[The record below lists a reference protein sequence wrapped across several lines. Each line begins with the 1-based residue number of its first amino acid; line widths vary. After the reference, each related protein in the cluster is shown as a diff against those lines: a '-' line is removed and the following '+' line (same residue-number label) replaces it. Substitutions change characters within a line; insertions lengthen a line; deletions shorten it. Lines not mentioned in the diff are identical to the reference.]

1 MKIKLQWLNELV
13 DLKGIGLT
21 ELVEKISL
29 YSVEVEGVRKL
40 VDVEGLVIGHV
51 LTKVQHPNADKL
63 SLLTVDVKEEVLEII
78 CGAANVD
85 VGQYVIVAKAGA
97 VLPGNFKIKKS
108 KIRGIYSNGMVCS
121 LEELGID
128 HKFVDEVYHDG
139 IYYFNEPQKIG
150 SDAIKVLNLDDV
162 VLDLDITPDRGDLLS
177 MLGIALD
184 LSAIFN
190 RPLKPLAYKTI
201 YDDFSEQID
210 VKISTD
216 KCLTYYA
223 SVIKDVEI
231 KKSPTWIISRL
242 IAFGIRPINN
252 CVDITNYILALFGQ
266 PLHAFDYRLLGN
278 KIEVRNAAVNEEIIT
293 LDGEK
298 RKLTDNDI
306 VITNGKKPVAL
317 GGVMGGFDTE
327 ITKDTKDIVLEA
339 AVFDPITIRKTAS
352 RLGFRSES
360 SYRYERGVD
369 LNRTKLALDYAL
381 YLFKTLANAKVS
393 KEYSFAGIEKIVDKK
408 IKLDVKDV
416 SSILGI
422 KINREEI
429 VKILESLH
437 FTVDENLVVS
447 VPNRRSDINIKEDL
461 IEEIV
466 RIYGYDKLP
475 STLPKDDMI
484 GKLTTDQK
492 NIRKI
497 KMILSELGL
506 AEIITYSLVGDKENK
521 EFTYFHDQNGEQIKL
536 LMPLSNEHKSLRLGL
551 LPSIVEVCKYNFAH
565 RNFDLAFFEISSVYY
580 SVNKKTKERKFLT
593 GAMVNQFSNT
603 LWNGK
608 EEIVDFYLVKGI
620 LEHLFKLLGIKA
632 SFIPTETVSGELHP
646 KRTAEILIGKEKLGF
661 LGQLHPQ
668 YAKDN
673 DIDEVYVFDLD
684 LDLLLENVNL
694 EVVYEP
700 ISKIPFVE
708 RDIAVIVK
716 EDVLANSLVESI
728 YASDRALLKD
738 VKIFDLYRGENVGDD
753 EKSIAIKLI
762 FGADKPLVD
771 EDISKSIKKIVNDLE
786 YRFNAKLRS

>member
-13 DLKGIGLT
+13 DLKGIGLN
-21 ELVEKISL
+21 ELIENISL
-29 YSVEVEGVRKL
+29 HSVEVEGVEKL
-40 VDVEGLVIGHV
+40 VDAEGLVIGHV
-51 LTKVQHPNADKL
+51 LTKTQHPNADKL
-63 SLLTVDVKEEVLEII
+63 SLLTVDVKDEVLEII

-85 VGQYVIVAKAGA
+85 VGQYVIVARVGT
-97 VLPGNFKIKKS
+97 VLPGDFKIKKS

-128 HKFVDEVYHDG
+128 NKYIDEEYHDG
-139 IYYFNEPQKIG
+139 IYYFKEPQEIG
-150 SDAIKVLNLDDV
+150 SDAIKALELDDF

-177 MLGIALD
+177 MLGFAFDI
-184 LSAIFN
+184 SAIFN
-190 RPLKPLAYKTI
+190 RSLKPLAYEPI
-201 YDDFSEQID
+201 YDDFSSQID

-231 KKSPTWIISRL
+231 KKSPTWLISRL

-266 PLHAFDYRLLGN
+266 PLHAFDHKLLGN
-278 KIEVRNAAVNEEIIT
+278 RIEVRNAAVNEEIIT

-339 AVFDPITIRKTAS
+339 AVFDPKTIRKTAS
-352 RLGFRSES
+352 RLGLRSES

-369 LNRTKLALDYAL
+369 LNRTKAALDYAL

-393 KEYSFAGIEKIVDKK
+393 KIHSFAGIEKVEDKL
-408 IKLDVKDV
+408 IKLEVKDI

-422 KINREEI
+422 KINKKETI
-429 VKILESLH
+429 KILKSLH
-437 FTVDENLVVS
+437 FKVDENLLVS
-447 VPNRRSDINIKEDL
+447 VPNRRSDIKIKEDL

-484 GKLTTDQK
+484 GKLTIEQK

-497 KMILSELGL
+497 KTILSQIGL
-506 AEIITYSLVGDKENK
+506 VEIMTYSLVGDKENR
-521 EFTYFHDQNGEQIKL
+521 EFKYFHDKKGEAIKMM
-536 LMPLSNEHKSLRLGL
+536 MPLSTDHKNLRLGL
-551 LPSIVEVCKYNFAH
+551 LPSIVEVCKHNFAH
-565 RNFDLAFFEISSVYY
+565 KNFDLALFEISNVYY
-580 SVNKKTKERKFLT
+580 SVDKTTKEKRFLT

-603 LWNGK
+603 LWAGK
-608 EEIVDFYLVKGI
+608 KEVVDFYLVKGI
-620 LEHLFKLLGIKA
+620 LEYLFKSLGIKA
-632 SFIPTETVSGELHP
+632 SFSPIDKVGNQLHP
-646 KRTAEILIGKEKLGF
+646 KRTAEIFIGKEKLGF

-673 DIDEVYVFDLD
+673 DIDGVYVFDLD
-684 LDLLLENVNL
+684 LDVLLGNINL
-694 EVVYEP
+694 DIVYKP
-700 ISKIPFVE
+700 IAKIPFVE

-728 YASDRALLKD
+728 YKSDRHLLKN
-738 VKIFDLYRGENVGDD
+738 VKIFDVYRGENVGAN
-753 EKSIAIKLI
+753 EKSIAIKLT
-762 FGADKPLVD
+762 FGADKTLVD
-771 EDISKSIKKIVNDLE
+771 ADISKSINKIVKDLN
-786 YRFNAKLRS
+786 YRFNARLRS